1 VRGAAAEPSLAVRVN
16 AVSPGWVSETLQ
28 AMGRNPSDGIAAAE
42 VAKVVVRQLREG
54 ATGSIAPASK
64 I

>member
-1 VRGAAAEPSLAVRVN
+1 
-16 AVSPGWVSETLQ
+16 
-28 AMGRNPSDGIAAAE
+28 MGRNPSDGIAAAE

-54 ATGSIAPASK
+54 ATGSVAPASK